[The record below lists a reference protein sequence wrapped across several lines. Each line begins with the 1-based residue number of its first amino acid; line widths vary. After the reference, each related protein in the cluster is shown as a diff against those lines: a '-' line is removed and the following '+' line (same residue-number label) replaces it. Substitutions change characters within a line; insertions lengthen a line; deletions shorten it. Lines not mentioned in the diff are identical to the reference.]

1 MNIFHRFK
9 VFIHSTLQSEFVR
22 NSIILFTGSTIA
34 QAITILIS
42 PILTRQYSPS
52 DFGVW
57 SLYVSVA
64 SLFSVI
70 ATGRYELAIM
80 LPKEDKQAVNLLS
93 LSVYISIGL
102 SAIIL
107 IFAIFFHDWTARV
120 LNNTELSGY
129 LIFTPATILLT
140 GLFNS
145 FNNWLTRKKR
155 FRPLSTSRI
164 AQSGFS
170 AGTKIGMGFVGSGPL
185 GLILGDLIGLA
196 VSVVMLGRDVW
207 MQLRQKLSWISK
219 DEMIKQA
226 KIHQDFPKINSLH
239 AFVDI
244 IQTSGTAFLISILF
258 DSATL
263 GLFSFAVRILRMP
276 LYLIGTSIS
285 KVFYQ
290 KATTTYQ
297 TGGDLYGLVQNMVL
311 KLVWISIPFF
321 IITVLFAPPIF
332 SFVFGPEWREA
343 GVYTQLLS
351 LWFFGN
357 FIFSPVSDIPLL
369 VNKQKSYL
377 GLSLGY
383 NISILVS
390 LGICGILGYNAKVT
404 FGFLSIVAIVW
415 MSIIISWLLK
425 ISKLKDKRA
434 YEI

>member
-1 MNIFHRFK
+1 MNIFQQFK
-9 VFIHSTLQSEFVR
+9 AFIHSTLQSEFVR

-57 SLYVSVA
+57 SLYISVA

-80 LPKEDKQAVNLLS
+80 LPKEDKHAANLLS
-93 LSVYISIGL
+93 LSVYISISL
-102 SAIIL
+102 SAIVL
-107 IFAIFFHDWTARV
+107 IFVIFFHDWTAHL
-120 LNNTELSGY
+120 LNNAELSKY

-140 GLFNS
+140 GLFNA

-155 FRPLSTSRI
+155 FKPLSTSRI

-196 VSVVMLGRDVW
+196 VSVMMLGRNIW
-207 MQLRQKLSWISK
+207 LQLRRKLSWISK
-219 DEMIKQA
+219 DETIRQA

-290 KATTTYQ
+290 KAAITYQ
-297 TGGDLYGLVQNMVL
+297 AGGDLHELVRNMVL
-311 KLVWISIPFF
+311 KLVWISMPFF
-321 IITVLFAPPIF
+321 IVTVLYAPPIF
-332 SFVFGPEWREA
+332 SFVFGAEWREA

-369 VNKQKSYL
+369 VNKQKPYL

-383 NISILVS
+383 NISILAS
-390 LGICGILGYNAKVT
+390 LGICGFLGCNVRVT
-404 FGFLSIVAIVW
+404 FGILSIVVSVW
-415 MSIIISWLLK
+415 MFIFILWLLK
-425 ISKLKDKRA
+425 ISKLKGN
-434 YEI
+434 

>member
-1 MNIFHRFK
+1 MNIFQRLK
-9 VFIHSTLQSEFVR
+9 AFIRSTLQSEFVR

-42 PILTRQYSPS
+42 PILTRQYSPT

-64 SLFSVI
+64 SLFAVI

-80 LPKEDKQAVNLLS
+80 LPKEDKHAVNLLS

-102 SAIIL
+102 SAIVL
-107 IFAIFFHDWTARV
+107 IFAIFFHDWMARL
-120 LNNTELSGY
+120 LNNAELSEY

-140 GLFNS
+140 GLFNT

-155 FRPLSTSRI
+155 FKPLSTSRI

-185 GLILGDLIGLA
+185 GLIIGDLIGLA

-207 MQLRQKLSWISK
+207 MQLRRKLSWISK
-219 DEMIKQA
+219 DEMIAQA
-226 KIHQDFPKINSLH
+226 KVHQDFPKINSLH

-290 KATTTYQ
+290 KAATTYQ
-297 TGGDLYGLVQNMVL
+297 SGGDLHGLVRNMVL
-311 KLVWISIPFF
+311 KLVWVSLPFF
-321 IITVLFAPPIF
+321 IVTVLFAPPIF
-332 SFVFGPEWREA
+332 SFVFGAEWREA

-369 VNKQKSYL
+369 VSKQKPFL
-377 GLSLGY
+377 ALSLGY
-383 NISILVS
+383 NISILAS
-390 LGICGILGYNAKVT
+390 LGIGGILGSNVKVT
-404 FGFLSIVAIVW
+404 FGILSAVVSIW
-415 MSIIISWLLK
+415 MLVFILWLLK
-425 ISKLKDKRA
+425 ISKLKGN
-434 YEI
+434 